1 MKAFV
6 INYANDISEDNVYD
20 IDNYHEID
28 HRLRTEAENVYDS
41 GDDSGNDLRFGD
53 L

>member
-6 INYANDISEDNVYD
+6 INYANDIFGDNIYD
-20 IDNYHEID
+20 IDNYHEIY
-28 HRLRTEAENVYDS
+28 HRLQTEVENVYDS
-41 GDDSGNDLRFGD
+41 DDDSGNDLGFGD